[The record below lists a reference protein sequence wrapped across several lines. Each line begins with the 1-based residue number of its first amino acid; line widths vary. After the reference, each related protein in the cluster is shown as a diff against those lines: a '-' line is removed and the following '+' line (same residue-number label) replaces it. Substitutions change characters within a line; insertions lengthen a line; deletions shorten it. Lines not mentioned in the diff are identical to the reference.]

1 MKIGVTFGSDKHKEH
16 AHVTGILQNVVNLAT
31 CLNNI
36 HDVVLVNTVKDVD
49 NTQKFKF
56 NIYDYPIESFH
67 QQIADDTF
75 EYDVFIILGGEIMD
89 VDVDYIRNNYDT
101 KIVYYNCSAKYQTHI
116 IDIIFERSAEDPGH
130 MHRSVSQ
137 NYHEVWT
144 IPQNYKVSSYFLD
157 VIHNVKTKSIP
168 FLYDPKFI
176 DLGLNDI
183 GSSFDEAAYM
193 PNDKDSKRIS
203 IMEPN
208 RDWLKSF
215 THPLLIA
222 ESVFRREPNLI
233 SQISLNNL
241 KVFKENSNLK
251 AMLNKLEIWENE
263 KTTSYINDWFPVY
276 EYLKDYTD
284 VVVSHQWDNP
294 LNYYYLDIAYLRYP
308 LIHNAHMCKDIG
320 YYYEGWDFK
329 TAEDKLIEAIK
340 FHDDN
345 LELYDYQVDRILNR
359 FSPNNEKTISTY
371 KKLINN
377 LFMEV

>member
-1 MKIGVTFGSDKHKEH
+1 
-16 AHVTGILQNVVNLAT
+16 
-31 CLNNI
+31 
-36 HDVVLVNTVKDVD
+36 
-49 NTQKFKF
+49 
-56 NIYDYPIESFH
+56 
-67 QQIADDTF
+67 
-75 EYDVFIILGGEIMD
+75 
-89 VDVDYIRNNYDT
+89 
-101 KIVYYNCSAKYQTHI
+101 
-116 IDIIFERSAEDPGH
+116 
-130 MHRSVSQ
+130 
-137 NYHEVWT
+137 
-144 IPQNYKVSSYFLD
+144 
-157 VIHNVKTKSIP
+157 
-168 FLYDPKFI
+168 
-176 DLGLNDI
+176 
-183 GSSFDEAAYM
+183 
-193 PNDKDSKRIS
+193 
-203 IMEPN
+203 
-208 RDWLKSF
+208 
-215 THPLLIA
+215 
-222 ESVFRREPNLI
+222 
-233 SQISLNNL
+233 
-241 KVFKENSNLK
+241 
-251 AMLNKLEIWENE
+251 MLNKLEIWENE